1 MKLDVFLVLLF
12 STLVLSSVGVS
23 SSDIVET
30 LLQKFDEGAELQKET
45 VINIKEH
52 SKKIDAFILNVEKQ
66 LVDIAKDIGIINT
79 EKSEHLHRA
88 IKRYESI
95 KIILKDVRVALHRLA
110 SQTLYKVDD
119 IVIYLDA
126 WDSDIYSLEE
136 KKIYLEEQID
146 LMNELLIDS
155 DAILKKA
162 KSKYDEAYEEFTDI
176 EGNLMDFKR
185 SVEIHLEEAEER
197 AWSPSALTIILDIF
211 GGLGVWTLTD
221 YLVTKEQLEKELNH
235 LRYTVEVA
243 VEEVEEVM
251 RNNAGLLSFIEVQTK
266 KLVTWQES
274 VKHVK
279 KFLDKKDISEK
290 IVNLRI
296 HRKIFLKNLV
306 ELRTAANEFY
316 ELPDKILRTEILR
329 KALQNPQKRKL
340 EHVEKRRFLNIRVC
354 IQNQIRKTIKEC
366 DEYTSKWN

>member
-162 KSKYDEAYEEFTDI
+162 KSKYDEAYEEFIDI
-176 EGNLMDFKR
+176 EGNLIDFKR
-185 SVEIHLEEAEER
+185 TVEIHLEEAEEK
-197 AWSPSALTIILDIF
+197 AWTPDAMTIICGFITF
-211 GGLGVWTLTD
+211 GICTLAD
-221 YLVTKEQLEKELNH
+221 YLVTKEQLERELNH

-251 RNNAGLLSFIEVQTK
+251 RNNAGLLSFIEGQTK

-290 IVNLRI
+290 IVNLR
-296 HRKIFLKNLV
+296 
-306 ELRTAANEFY
+306 
-316 ELPDKILRTEILR
+316 
-329 KALQNPQKRKL
+329 
-340 EHVEKRRFLNIRVC
+340 
-354 IQNQIRKTIKEC
+354 
-366 DEYTSKWN
+366 